1 LKNISNFAILNLK
14 VLGLSNSYGNFNIK
28 IKEGAILNNNS
39 KNIVWLDF
47 DSLENFMVD
56 VFQGIGV
63 PEEDARIC
71 ADVLITADKR
81 GIDSHGV
88 GRLKPIYYDRIKA
101 GIQSPKTNME
111 IVKDGPTTAVVDGHN
126 GMGQVIAKKSMALAI
141 EKAKKMGLG
150 MVAVRN
156 STHYGIAGYYA
167 LMAIKEG
174 MIGITGTNARPS
186 IAPTFG
192 TENMLGTNPLTFGM
206 PSDEEF
212 PFVLDCATSITQR
225 GKIEFYDRAEKEI
238 PPGWVIGQD
247 GKTRTDTHQ
256 ILQDLKI
263 GKAALAPLGG
273 IGEETAGYKGYGYSA
288 VVEILSAALQN
299 GKFLKMLSGVEDGKP
314 VPINL
319 GHFFI
324 AINISSF
331 IDLKSFKNI
340 SGDILRSLRS
350 SKKAP
355 GAERIYTA
363 GEKEYLA
370 WLERKDK
377 GAPINKNLQQQII
390 TLKEE
395 LNLTKY
401 KFPFEK

>member
-1 LKNISNFAILNLK
+1 MFD
-14 VLGLSNSYGNFNIK
+14 LSNPHENINIR
-28 IKEGAILNNNS
+28 IKEGIILHKNS
-39 KNIVWLDF
+39 DSIVWIDF
-47 DSLENFMVD
+47 DTLENFMVD
-56 VFQGIGV
+56 VFKGIGV
-63 PEEDARIC
+63 PEGDARIC
-71 ADVLITADKR
+71 ADVLITSDKR
-81 GIDSHGV
+81 GIDSHGI

-101 GIQSPKTNME
+101 GIQSPKTDIE
-111 IVKDGPTTAVVDGHN
+111 IVKNGPTTAVIDGHN

-167 LMAIKEG
+167 LMAIEEG

-192 TENMLGTNPLTFGM
+192 VENMLGTNPLTYGA

-212 PFVLDCATSITQR
+212 PFVLDCATSIVQR
-225 GKIEFYDRAEKEI
+225 GKIEFYDRAGKEI

-247 GKTRTDTHQ
+247 GKARTDTHQ
-256 ILQDLKI
+256 ILQDLKT

-299 GKFLKMLSGVEDGKP
+299 GKYLKMLSGVEDGKP

-331 IDLKSFKNI
+331 IELELFKKI

-377 GAPINKNLQQQII
+377 GAPINQNLQQQII

-395 LNLTKY
+395 LGLTQY

>member
-1 LKNISNFAILNLK
+1 M
-14 VLGLSNSYGNFNIK
+14 
-28 IKEGAILNNNS
+28 NNNS
-39 KNIVWLDF
+39 KDIVWVDF

-56 VFQGIGV
+56 VFKGIGV

-71 ADVLITADKR
+71 ADVLITSDKR
-81 GIDSHGV
+81 GIDSHGI

-101 GIQSPKTNME
+101 GIQSPKTDME
-111 IVKDGPTTAVVDGHN
+111 IVKDGPTTAVIDGHN

-141 EKAKKMGLG
+141 KKAKKMGLG

-225 GKIEFYDRAEKEI
+225 GKIEFYDRADKEI
-238 PPGWVIGQD
+238 PPSWVIGEG

-256 ILQDLKI
+256 ILQDLKT

-273 IGEETAGYKGYGYSA
+273 IGEDTAGYKGYGYAA

-299 GKFLKMLSGVEDGKP
+299 GKFLKMLSGIEEGKP

-331 IDLKSFKNI
+331 IDLKSFKKI

-355 GAERIYTA
+355 ETERIYTA

-377 GAPINKNLQQQII
+377 GAPINQNLQQQII

-395 LNLTKY
+395 LGLTQY

>member
-1 LKNISNFAILNLK
+1 MCKD
-14 VLGLSNSYGNFNIK
+14 
-28 IKEGAILNNNS
+28 
-39 KNIVWLDF
+39 IVWVDF
-47 DSLENFMVD
+47 DILENFMVD
-56 VFQGIGV
+56 VFKGIGV

-71 ADVLITADKR
+71 AEVLITSDKR

-88 GRLKPIYYDRIKA
+88 GRFKTKYYDRIK
-101 GIQSPKTNME
+101 GGVISPKTNLG
-111 IVKDGPTTAVVDGHN
+111 IIKDGPTTAVIDGHN

-141 EKAKKMGLG
+141 EKAKKIGLG

-156 STHYGIAGYYA
+156 SNHYGIAGYYA

-192 TENMLGTNPLTFGM
+192 VENMLGTNPLTFGM

-212 PFVLDCATSITQR
+212 PFVLDCATAIAQR
-225 GKIEFYDRAEKEI
+225 GKIEFYDRAGKEI
-238 PPGWVIGQD
+238 PSGWVIGQD

-256 ILQDLKI
+256 ILQDLKT
-263 GKAALAPLGG
+263 GQAALAPLGG

-299 GKFLKMLSGVEDGKP
+299 GKYLKMLSGIKDDKMVSSH
-314 VPINL
+314 L

-331 IDLKSFKNI
+331 IEIELFKKI
-340 SGDILRSLRS
+340 TGDILRSLRS

-370 WLERKDK
+370 WLDRKDK
-377 GAPINKNLQQQII
+377 GAPVNKKLQQEIL

-395 LNLTKY
+395 HGLAKY
-401 KFPFEK
+401 NFPF